1 MALCWDST
9 LNLTLDTISVL
20 VTQYN
25 NTAVTQTTT
34 FYEDVSSVNISTL
47 SQAQSIAVSV
57 LQPIDEEYEP
67 NGFVLNN
74 GTNAFVDG
82 SFTVA
87 YPTPYIGIQGFEYIS
102 VTQQDPQ
109 CPKGLQMSEQDMYTT
124 ECACMMQSYLAN
136 PDSLEYTITSQITLS
151 STYYELAGN
160 GSAIGNDLG
169 TFLEGP
175 VSINNVSF
183 SEFIESALG
192 SEGFNKYR
200 SCAFVAAGFG
210 PPALMMPVSAL
221 TATTTATVKSAGNYG
236 IQSPKPGSP
245 IAPAIS
251 PPTSTPAA
259 SPSVPTVEPQPEK
272 KPPSESSTAAYV
284 APQVVTPVSETPVPV
299 VDKPS
304 TPSSPAKSPANQ
316 PDVTGSQGSVE
327 SPSDSSD
334 TNQSGNNKGQNTVE
348 PSNDNDTDE
357 SNAGGQSVAG
367 EPSDNSNSEAS
378 GDSKSTS
385 VAVVA
390 ISYAGSSITPDT
402 SSQYNIPQVGKLSPG
417 GSPVTTNN
425 VVYSLAPS
433 ATALVSNGQ
442 TISLPTFAAAVPE
455 TPKQTATP
463 ALTFAGSTYTADSS
477 SHIVIAGQTLVPGGP
492 AVTVSSTPISLAHGA
507 SVAVVGGTTQ
517 SLYAA
522 TPTNNPELTF
532 AGATYTANS
541 DSAIII
547 QGQTLIPG
555 SPAITISN
563 TPISLAPGAGVAV
576 IAGQTQSLTA
586 ASAIKTPVL
595 TFAGSTY
602 TADAASA
609 FVVAGQTLSP
619 GEVIT
624 VSNTPISLAAGGSVA
639 VIAGQ
644 TQPLNPAGP
653 TESPVLTFAGSSYTA
668 DAASAFVIA
677 GQTLSPG
684 GVITVSNTRVS
695 LASGGSVA
703 VIAGQTQSLNSA
715 GPTATPV
722 LTFAGFTYR
731 ANAASDFV
739 IGGQTLSPGGVIT
752 VSNTRISLAAGG
764 SVAVVAGSTQ
774 SLSLAITPTGPPTF
788 TFNGATYTADSSSE
802 FVIGSQTLSEGG
814 VVTVGGTPISYA
826 PNGGDVVVGT
836 STEAVGIG
844 GLIMSGFGGGKASAT
859 GAVEFTGAGVRW
871 KGEVPWWLVGTVV
884 GGVLLMG
891 LR

>member
-1 MALCWDST
+1 MALWWDST
-9 LNLTLDTISVL
+9 LNLALDTISVL

-25 NTAVTQTTT
+25 NTAVTRTTT
-34 FYEDVSSVNISTL
+34 VYEDVSSVNISTL
-47 SQAQSIAVSV
+47 SQAQSIAFSV

-160 GSAIGNDLG
+160 GSAIGNDLS

-200 SCAFVAAGFG
+200 SCAFVDAGFG

-236 IQSPKPGSP
+236 IQSPQPGNP
-245 IAPAIS
+245 IAPAVS
-251 PPTSTPAA
+251 PPTSTPAPA
-259 SPSVPTVEPQPEK
+259 PSPSVPIVEPQPDK

-284 APQVVTPVSETPVPV
+284 APQVVTPISETPVPI

-304 TPSSPAKSPANQ
+304 TPSSPANSPANE
-316 PDVTGSQGSVE
+316 PAVTENQGSVE

-334 TNQSGNNKGQNTVE
+334 TSQSGNNQGQNIGK
-348 PSNDNDTDE
+348 PSNDNDTDK

-378 GDSKSTS
+378 GDSKSTP

-442 TISLPTFAAAVPE
+442 TISLPTFAAVVPD
-455 TPKQTATP
+455 TTKQTATP

-477 SHIVIAGQTLVPGGP
+477 SNIVIAGQTLVPGGP

-541 DSAIII
+541 DSAIVI

-586 ASAIKTPVL
+586 AGATKAPVL

-602 TADAASA
+602 T
-609 FVVAGQTLSP
+609 P
-619 GEVIT
+619 
-624 VSNTPISLAAGGSVA
+624 
-639 VIAGQ
+639 
-644 TQPLNPAGP
+644 
-653 TESPVLTFAGSSYTA
+653 

-677 GQTLSPG
+677 SQTLSPG
-684 GVITVSNTRVS
+684 NVITVSGTPVS
-695 LASGGSVA
+695 LAPGGSIA
-703 VIAGQTQSLNSA
+703 VVAGQTQSLNAA

-722 LTFAGFTYR
+722 LTFAGSTYQ
-731 ANAASDFV
+731 ANAASDFT

-764 SVAVVAGSTQ
+764 SVAIIAGSTQ
-774 SLSLAITPTGPPTF
+774 SLSLATTPTGPPTF
-788 TFNGATYTADSSSE
+788 TLNGATYTADSSSE
-802 FVIGSQTLSEGG
+802 FVIGGQTLSEGG
-814 VVTVGGTPISYA
+814 VVTVGGVPISYA

-836 STEAVGIG
+836 STEAVKIG
-844 GLIMSGFGGGKASAT
+844 GLIMSGLGGGAAT
-859 GAVEFTGAGVRW
+859 TTAAVEFTGAAVRW
-871 KGEVPWWLVGTVV
+871 KGEVPSRFMGSVL
-884 GGVLLMG
+884 GGMLLLG